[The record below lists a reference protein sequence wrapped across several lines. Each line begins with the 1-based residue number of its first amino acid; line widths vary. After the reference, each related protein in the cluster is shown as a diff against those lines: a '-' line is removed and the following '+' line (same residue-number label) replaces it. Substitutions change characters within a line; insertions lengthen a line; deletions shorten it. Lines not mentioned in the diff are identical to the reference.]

1 MRFIVNVL
9 ATIVGLLIFFF
20 LISFFFVGIIASA
33 SSDQQ
38 VTLKD
43 NSVLKVS
50 FERPVVERTRDN
62 PFGDIPALQ
71 GIAPSNIGL
80 LNFKEAIRQAAKEP
94 KIKGIMLDAAFST
107 AGPAASEEIRN
118 VLKEFKNSGK
128 FIYAHGDLI
137 TENAYLI
144 ASVADSV
151 FINPDFTSMEF
162 NGLTSEVTFIKK
174 TLDKLGVEPQIFRVG
189 EFKSAAEPFIRE
201 DLSEENKQQIAE
213 YLNSIYDYYLT
224 MVSESRGIGVDSL
237 RYLSDNMIVN
247 NQQEALEYGLVD
259 GLAYYSD
266 VLQNIQN
273 RMGLTSVEDINFV
286 SYNKYQRT
294 IKPDFNG
301 ADSKVAVV
309 VANGNIGF
317 GKGDGIS
324 GGIGS
329 ETFAREI
336 REARLDKNVKAIVMR
351 INSPGGVAIAG
362 DAIWNEIQLAAKEK
376 PVIASM
382 GDVAASGGYQL
393 AMSCDT
399 IVAHPNTIT
408 GSIGVILIS
417 FNAEKFLED
426 KIGVTTDRITTGK
439 YSDINRLTD
448 GLNEEERAIIQESLE
463 NGYDDFTQ
471 KAAEGRDMP
480 LEELVEV
487 AGGRV
492 YSGRDA
498 QKRNLVDLLGGLDD
512 AVSIAADQAGLAEGG
527 YAIEYLP
534 KKKTFIEELFE
545 DLETSAVT
553 RFKKSMYGDYY
564 PYIEKTEYLKEM
576 KGVQARLP
584 YDLKIY

>member
-1 MRFIVNVL
+1 MKFLVNVL

-33 SSDQQ
+33 SSEQQ
-38 VTLKD
+38 ATLKD
-43 NSVLKVS
+43 NSVLKLS
-50 FERPVVERTRDN
+50 FDRPVVERTRDN
-62 PFGDIPALQ
+62 PFGNIPALQ
-71 GIAPSNIGL
+71 GISPNNIGL
-80 LNFKEAIRQAAKEP
+80 LNFKEAIRQASEEP

-107 AGPAASEEIRN
+107 AGPAASEEIRD
-118 VLKEFKNSGK
+118 VLKEFKQTGK

-137 TENAYLI
+137 TENAYLV
-144 ASVADSV
+144 ASVADSI

-189 EFKSAAEPFIRE
+189 EYKSAAEPFIRE
-201 DLSEENKQQIAE
+201 DLSEENKEQISE
-213 YLNSIYDYYLT
+213 YLNSIYDYYLN
-224 MVSESRGIGVDSL
+224 MVSESRGIDVDSL

-247 NQQEALEYGLVD
+247 NQVEALEYGLVD

-266 VLQNIQN
+266 VLQTIQN
-273 RMGLTSVEDINFV
+273 RLGINSVEDINFL
-286 SYNKYQRT
+286 SYDKYQRT
-294 IKPDFNG
+294 IKADFNG

-317 GKGDGIS
+317 GKGDGIN
-324 GGIGS
+324 GGVGS
-329 ETFAREI
+329 ETFTRSI
-336 REARLDKNVKAIVMR
+336 REARLDEKVEAIVMR

-408 GSIGVILIS
+408 GSIGIILVT

-426 KIGVTTDRITTGK
+426 KIGVTTERITTGK
-439 YSDINRLTD
+439 YSDINRLTSS
-448 GLNEEERAIIQESLE
+448 LNEEERAIIQESLD
-463 NGYDDFTQ
+463 NGYADFTQ
-471 KAAEGRDMP
+471 KAAEGRNMP
-480 LEELVEV
+480 IEELEKL

-498 QKRNLVDLLGGLDD
+498 QDINLVDLLGGLDD
-512 AVSIAADQAGLAEGG
+512 AVGIAAEKAGLDEGG
-527 YAIEYLP
+527 YSIEYLP

-553 RFKKSMYGDYY
+553 RFKKSMFGEYY
-564 PYIEKTEYLKEM
+564 PYIEKAAYLKEM
-576 KGVQARLP
+576 KGVQARMP